1 MHFDAMEKNTVGFAT
16 HHSFIHPQTLPTT
29 PEIAQKVQIR
39 ERKPLYI
46 IHAPLTSPS
55 LARNKKPIFVP
66 NFEHLNCRA
75 KPTNSKSSKGLE
87 ENTFTSWVC
96 REPYRGKKSN
106 SPRLSTGPKTKP

>member
-1 MHFDAMEKNTVGFAT
+1 MEKKYSRFCNPL
-16 HHSFIHPQTLPTT
+16 SFIHPQTLLTT

-46 IHAPLTSPS
+46 IHAPLTSQS
-55 LARNKKPIFVP
+55 LARNKKPILVP

-75 KPTNSKSSKGLE
+75 KPTNSKSLKGLE